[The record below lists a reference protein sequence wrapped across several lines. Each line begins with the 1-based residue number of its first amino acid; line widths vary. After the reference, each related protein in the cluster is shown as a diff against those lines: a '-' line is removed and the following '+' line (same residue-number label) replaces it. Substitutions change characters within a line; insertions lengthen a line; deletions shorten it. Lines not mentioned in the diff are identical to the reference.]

1 MGAWL
6 LIQVTETIFPLFGYG
21 DTPARLVVIVLAIGF
36 IPSLIFS
43 WVFELTPEGLK
54 KDTDVDREQSTTQT
68 TGKKLDRIILL
79 VLAVAI
85 GYFAFD
91 KFVLDPVEDE
101 QIAKSAHQEGRTS
114 ALTESYG
121 DKSIVVLAFADM
133 SPQGDQ
139 EYFSDGIAEEL
150 LNLLAPIKELRVI
163 SRSTAFSFKGSSL
176 TLKEIAGELDV
187 TYILEGSVRKS
198 GTKLRI
204 TAQLIDARVD
214 THLWSQTYDRPL
226 DDIFAIQDEI
236 SAKVIEQ
243 LKLTLFDEL
252 PTATKVDP
260 RAFDLY
266 LQARH
271 IVDKEKLGQIKEA
284 QTMLDRALEIEPQYL
299 DAIMEMGRVHY
310 RLMVTGA
317 ITGEEFE
324 NYSYEA
330 ITRLEEINP
339 NSLEVLLMKGFTT
352 WEFEDNLKLAAHYFE
367 QAMAMDPTHLE
378 LLRWIVM
385 LLTELDRADEAI
397 EIGRYLVLNDPSC
410 EACFWSLFRAYR
422 QAGGRHEEA
431 ALAIEEFLK
440 WRTGPVPV
448 WCGWALGVSW
458 LVAGHPDKSLEAFKM
473 IEQSPLGKFG
483 KIFALHDLG
492 RIDEFETQFAELRNN
507 PEKRPESI
515 ARIYAW
521 TSNND
526 KAFEWLDKAIETQGT
541 EIIGNIDTDLYE
553 KIKPDPRWRAL
564 REKYEE
570 DETAEEIEF
579 NITLPPGVTLL

>member
-1 MGAWL
+1 L
-6 LIQVTETIFPLFGYG
+6 LIQVTETIFPLFGFG

-36 IPSLIFS
+36 IPSLILS
-43 WVFELTPEGLK
+43 WVFEFTPEGLK
-54 KDTDVDREQSTTQT
+54 KDADVDSEKSTTQT
-68 TGKKLDRIILL
+68 IGKKLDRIILL

-121 DKSIVVLAFADM
+121 DKSIAVLAFADM

-150 LNLLAPIKELRVI
+150 LNLLASIKELRVI

-198 GTKLRI
+198 GNKLRI

-214 THLWSQTYDRPL
+214 THLWSQTYDRPF

-236 SAKVIEQ
+236 SAKVVEQ

-271 IVDKEKLGQIKEA
+271 IVDKEKLDEIKEA

-299 DAIMEMGRVHY
+299 DAILEMGRVHY

-317 ITGEEFE
+317 ITGEDFE
-324 NYSYEA
+324 NYSYET

-339 NSLEVLLMKGFTT
+339 NSLEVLYMKGTT
-352 WEFEDNLKLAAHYFE
+352 TLMFEDNLKLAAHYFE

-378 LLRWIVM
+378 LLRFIVI
-385 LLTELDRADEAI
+385 LLTELDRTDEAI
-397 EIGRYLVLNDPSC
+397 AVGKYLTLNDPSC
-410 EACFWSLFRAYR
+410 EACFYALLNAYR
-422 QAGGRHEEA
+422 AGGRHEEGIVA
-431 ALAIEEFLK
+431 MEEYLR
-440 WRTGPVPV
+440 WRTGQMSTYFR
-448 WCGWALGVSW
+448 WGLGVTW
-458 LVAGHPDKSLEAFKM
+458 LVAGHPDKALEAFKM
-473 IEQSPLGKFG
+473 IEQTPSGKLG

-507 PEKRPESI
+507 PEVKPESI

-521 TSNND
+521 TANND
-526 KAFEWLDKAIETQGT
+526 KAFEWIDKAIETQGT

-570 DETAEEIEF
+570 DDTAGEIEF